1 MRLDTHW
8 QRLPPRLDRDR
19 PHPHHHQSSSSRDS
33 HLLQVLFSKEL
44 QAGRERH
51 CHCQPTLQPGE
62 TSAKNIPSAC
72 PLLES
77 CTDPARQRTGTT
89 HSMLKEDAAC
99 GVPET
104 AWTAGPALQQARRGR
119 APWGESDQLFLSS
132 LRGNTFSSSTL
143 LDFKKRSCNRLANQ
157 IKLLERAGRRNSHT
171 RPPWV
176 PQCGRAARARVA
188 APPSSSILRRPP
200 APCRNAVRGFFRSGR
215 RDHGT
220 VTHRAYPSD
229 CNE

>member
-1 MRLDTHW
+1 MTVTDLIHIIIS
-8 QRLPPRLDRDR
+8 
-19 PHPHHHQSSSSRDS
+19 PHPLETRTCYKFFLAKSCRQVESATATASRPC
-33 HLLQVLFSKEL
+33 K
-44 QAGRERH
+44 
-51 CHCQPTLQPGE
+51 PGE

-143 LDFKKRSCNRLANQ
+143 LGFKKRSCNRLANQ
-157 IKLLERAGRRNSHT
+157 IKLLERAGRRNSQT

-200 APCRNAVRGFFRSGR
+200 APCRNAVRGFFQSGR

-220 VTHRAYPSD
+220 HGD
-229 CNE
+229 